1 MSFSNLILLTFDTV
15 AGKKKILKQTII
27 LSMCA
32 CLIVIKLRIN
42 FVLDAPG
49 LCL

>member
-15 AGKKKILKQTII
+15 AGKKIKQTII

>member
-1 MSFSNLILLTFDTV
+1 MSFSNLMLLTFDTV
-15 AGKKKILKQTII
+15 AEKKILKQTII

>member
-15 AGKKKILKQTII
+15 TGKKILKQTII